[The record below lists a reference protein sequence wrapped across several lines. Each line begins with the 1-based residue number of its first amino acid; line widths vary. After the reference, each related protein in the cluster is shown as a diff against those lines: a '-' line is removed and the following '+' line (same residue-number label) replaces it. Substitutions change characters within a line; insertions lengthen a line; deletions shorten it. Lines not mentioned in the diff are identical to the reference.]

1 MASSSNRITGLATGM
16 DIDSIVEAT
25 MQAYKTK
32 VDKKKQ
38 EKNIVEIKQQ
48 LYRDLIKEGQDFYNK
63 YFDITKSDSLLSS
76 KNYKSV
82 AFKSSNDLVAT
93 ANATSSAIKDNY
105 TVNVEQLASSAR
117 MEIKVSDIDKYNHIE
132 VEINGNKILINS
144 DELKDEVKDKDGN
157 VIGKEFKSAKEQAKV
172 INNKLSEY
180 GLKASVSD
188 FSSGNIIIETTK
200 KGSDQS
206 FKVSHS
212 SDGAV
217 ISETVNGTTSNVN
230 SKVYNVE
237 ALLSSGKDMEIIN
250 DGNSVIIKASDLK
263 SAVSSIQEIIDD
275 KKTKMKNDTLT
286 DSDKEKLQKEI
297 DELEENKADTI
308 QTTMNSKL
316 SSLGLTVEKLTD
328 KDGNDQ
334 ICIKKDSGEF
344 TIKEGKVVDYIS
356 SGVVD
361 FSIYDEKS
369 NPTGEVIYKSGTDLK
384 ATVENSSG
392 GKVSYGEDIGGIKS
406 TSNTITLDGVE
417 FTLNGTGNSVISG
430 TTDTTEL
437 VNKIKE
443 FVEDY
448 NSLMTSLTKY
458 TTENKNRDYE
468 PLTDDQKEEL
478 SEDEIKKWEEK
489 VKQGQLKGDYDLT
502 RILNSLKSCVETTL
516 GSSLSLEDIG
526 IEQVADYSSTKKNNL
541 KIDEN
546 KLISAIENNSEEI
559 AKMFT
564 DSETGIFTRM
574 KSTLYDEFVSS
585 TKSALIQKA
594 GYEGT
599 TYFTQ
604 NTLTKQINEYTN
616 KISEMEKEMKTK
628 EQSLYS
634 KWANIETAMQKLN
647 SQLSNL
653 QSYFTSY

>member
-105 TVNVEQLASSAR
+105 TVDVTKLASTAR
-117 MEIKVSDIDKYNHIE
+117 MEVSSSELTANGDFRVTIGSQQVLIKAS
-132 VEINGNKILINS
+132 
-144 DELKDEVKDKDGN
+144 ELSG
-157 VIGKEFKSAKEQAKV
+157 KSAKEQAKV
-172 INNKLSEY
+172 LNSKLSSY
-180 GLKASVSD
+180 GLKATASD
-188 FSSGNIIIETTK
+188 FSAGNIVLETTK
-200 KGSDQS
+200 TGSNATFTINYGSVVD
-206 FKVSHS
+206 
-212 SDGAV
+212 
-217 ISETVNGTTSNVN
+217 ETVSGTTSADIG
-230 SKVYNVE
+230 SKTYDVE
-237 ALLSSGKDMEIIN
+237 SLLADDAKDMMFSN
-250 DGNSVIIKASDLK
+250 GGNTAIIKASDLK
-263 SAVSSIQEIIDD
+263 SAVSSIQKQIDE
-275 KKTKMKNDTLT
+275 KKTKMEDDTLT
-286 DSDKEKLQKEI
+286 DSDKETLQKEI
-297 DELEENKADTI
+297 DELEKSKASTVLSTI
-308 QTTMNSKL
+308 SSKL
-316 SSLGLTVEKLTD
+316 SSAGLQAE
-328 KDGNDQ
+328 
-334 ICIKKDSGEF
+334 IEKDS
-344 TIKEGKVVDYIS
+344 EGNIITNADGKYEINVKSKDDS
-356 SGVVD
+356 ST
-361 FSIYDEKS
+361 FSLTEGTYKAAYLSSSDTSKDKTY
-369 NPTGEVIYKSGTDLK
+369 TGENLK
-384 ATVENSSG
+384 ATITNSLGTVTYDGSQ
-392 GKVSYGEDIGGIKS
+392 VTS
-406 TSNTITLDGVE
+406 SNTITLDGVE
-417 FTLNGTGNSVISG
+417 FNLTSTGTATIIGS
-430 TTDTTEL
+430 TDTTEL
-437 VNKIKE
+437 VSKIKE

-458 TTENKNRDYE
+458 TTENKNRDYA

-478 SEDEIKKWEEK
+478 TEDEIKKWEEK

-526 IEQVADYSSTKKNNL
+526 IEQVDDYSSTKKNNL

-564 DSETGIFTRM
+564 DSETGIFSRM

-604 NTLTKQINEYTN
+604 NTLTKQLNEYTK

-628 EQSLYS
+628 EQSLYN
-634 KWANIETAMQKLN
+634 KWSTIETAMQKLN
-647 SQLSNL
+647 AQLSNL
-653 QSYFTSY
+653 QSYFSSSY

>member
-105 TVNVEQLASSAR
+105 TVNVTKLASTAR
-117 MEIKVSDIDKYNHIE
+117 MEVSSSELTANGDFRVTIGSQEVLIKAS
-132 VEINGNKILINS
+132 
-144 DELKDEVKDKDGN
+144 ELSG
-157 VIGKEFKSAKEQAKV
+157 KSAKEQAKV
-172 INNKLSEY
+172 LNSKLSSY
-180 GLKASVSD
+180 GLKATASD
-188 FSSGNIIIETTK
+188 FSAGNIVLETTK
-200 KGSDQS
+200 TGSNATFTINYGSVVD
-206 FKVSHS
+206 
-212 SDGAV
+212 
-217 ISETVNGTTSNVN
+217 ETVSGTTSADIG
-230 SKVYNVE
+230 SKTYDVE
-237 ALLSSGKDMEIIN
+237 SLLTDDAKDMMFSN
-250 DGNSVIIKASDLK
+250 GGNTAIIKASDLK
-263 SAVSSIQEIIDD
+263 SAVSSIQKQIDD
-275 KKTKMKNDTLT
+275 KKTKMEDDTLT
-286 DSDKEKLQKEI
+286 DADKETLQKEI
-297 DELEENKADTI
+297 DELEKSKASTVLSTI
-308 QTTMNSKL
+308 SSKL
-316 SSLGLTVEKLTD
+316 SSVGLQAE
-328 KDGNDQ
+328 
-334 ICIKKDSGEF
+334 IEKDSEGNIITNADGKYEIN
-344 TIKEGKVVDYIS
+344 IKAKDDSSTFSVTEGTYKAAYLSS
-356 SGVVD
+356 SGSPKD
-361 FSIYDEKS
+361 NTY
-369 NPTGEVIYKSGTDLK
+369 TGENLK
-384 ATVENSSG
+384 ATITNSLGTVTYDGSQ
-392 GKVSYGEDIGGIKS
+392 VTS
-406 TSNTITLDGVE
+406 SNTITLDGVE
-417 FTLNGTGNSVISG
+417 FNLTSTGTATIIGS
-430 TTDTTEL
+430 TDTTEL

-458 TTENKNRDYE
+458 NTENKNRDYA

-526 IEQVADYSSTKKNNL
+526 IEQVDDYSSTKKNNL

-564 DSETGIFTRM
+564 DSETGIFSRM
-574 KSTLYDEFVSS
+574 KNTLYDEFVSS
-585 TKSALIQKA
+585 TKSALIHKA

-634 KWANIETAMQKLN
+634 KWSTIETAMQKLN

-653 QSYFTSY
+653 QSYFSSSY

>member
-105 TVNVEQLASSAR
+105 TVNVTKLASTAR
-117 MEIKVSDIDKYNHIE
+117 MEVSSSDLTANGDFKVTIGSQEVLIKAS
-132 VEINGNKILINS
+132 
-144 DELKDEVKDKDGN
+144 ELSG
-157 VIGKEFKSAKEQAKV
+157 KSAKEQAKV
-172 INNKLSEY
+172 LNSKLSSY
-180 GLKASVSD
+180 GLKATASD
-188 FSSGNIIIETTK
+188 FSAGNIVLETTK
-200 KGSDQS
+200 TGSDATFTINYGS
-206 FKVSHS
+206 VV
-212 SDGAV
+212 D
-217 ISETVNGTTSNVN
+217 ETVSGTTSADIG
-230 SKVYNVE
+230 SKTYEVE
-237 ALLSSGKDMEIIN
+237 SLLVDDSEDMMFSNGGKTA
-250 DGNSVIIKASDLK
+250 IIKASDLK
-263 SAVSSIQEIIDD
+263 SAVSSIQKQIDD
-275 KKTKMKNDTLT
+275 KKTKMEDDTLT
-286 DSDKEKLQKEI
+286 DADKETLQKEI
-297 DELEENKADTI
+297 DELEKSKASTI
-308 QTTMNSKL
+308 LSTISSKL
-316 SSLGLTVEKLTD
+316 SSAGLQADIEKD
-328 KDGNDQ
+328 SDGNIITNADGKYE
-334 ICIKKDSGEF
+334 INVKSKDDSSTF
-344 TIKEGKVVDYIS
+344 SVTEGTYKAAYLS
-356 SGVVD
+356 SSD
-361 FSIYDEKS
+361 TSKDKTY
-369 NPTGEVIYKSGTDLK
+369 TGENLEATITNSLGTITYDGSQV
-384 ATVENSSG
+384 TS
-392 GKVSYGEDIGGIKS
+392 
-406 TSNTITLDGVE
+406 SNTITLDGVE
-417 FTLNGTGNSVISG
+417 FNLTSTGTATIIGS
-430 TTDTTEL
+430 TDTTEL

-585 TKSALIQKA
+585 TKSTLIQKA

-634 KWANIETAMQKLN
+634 KWASIETAMQKLN

>member
-132 VEINGNKILINS
+132 VEINGDKILINS

-212 SDGAV
+212 SD
-217 ISETVNGTTSNVN
+217 
-230 SKVYNVE
+230 
-237 ALLSSGKDMEIIN
+237 
-250 DGNSVIIKASDLK
+250 
-263 SAVSSIQEIIDD
+263 
-275 KKTKMKNDTLT
+275 
-286 DSDKEKLQKEI
+286 
-297 DELEENKADTI
+297 
-308 QTTMNSKL
+308 
-316 SSLGLTVEKLTD
+316 
-328 KDGNDQ
+328 
-334 ICIKKDSGEF
+334 
-344 TIKEGKVVDYIS
+344 
-356 SGVVD
+356 SGVVE
-361 FSIYDEKS
+361 FSIYDKDS

-384 ATVENSSG
+384 AAVENSSG
-392 GKVSYGEDIGGIKS
+392 GKVSYGDGAGEIKT

-502 RILNSLKSCVETTL
+502 RILNSLKSCVEVTL

-526 IEQVADYSSTKKNNL
+526 IEQVDDYSSTKKNNL

-546 KLISAIENNSEEI
+546 KLIEAIENNSEEI

-564 DSETGIFTRM
+564 DSETGIFSRM

-604 NTLTKQINEYTN
+604 NTLTKQINEYTS
-616 KISEMEKEMKTK
+616 KISEMEKEMKSK

>member
-16 DIDSIVEAT
+16 DIDSIIEST

-38 EKNIVEIKQQ
+38 EKNILEIKQQ
-48 LYRDLIKEGQDFYNK
+48 LYRDLIEEGQEFYNK

-105 TVNVEQLASSAR
+105 TVDVTKLASTAR
-117 MEIKVSDIDKYNHIE
+117 MEVSSSDLTANGDFKVTIGSQEVLIKAS
-132 VEINGNKILINS
+132 
-144 DELKDEVKDKDGN
+144 ELQG
-157 VIGKEFKSAKEQAKV
+157 KSAKEQAKV
-172 INNKLSEY
+172 LNSKLSSY
-180 GLKASVSD
+180 GLKATASD
-188 FSSGNIIIETTK
+188 FSAGNIVLETTK
-200 KGSDQS
+200 TGSDATFTINYGS
-206 FKVSHS
+206 VV
-212 SDGAV
+212 D
-217 ISETVNGTTSNVN
+217 ETVSGTTSADIG
-230 SKVYNVE
+230 SKTYEVE
-237 ALLSSGKDMEIIN
+237 SLLADDSEDMMFSNGGKTA
-250 DGNSVIIKASDLK
+250 IIKASDLK
-263 SAVSSIQEIIDD
+263 SAVSSIQKQIDD
-275 KKTKMKNDTLT
+275 KKTKMEDDTLT
-286 DSDKEKLQKEI
+286 DADKETLQKEI
-297 DELEENKADTI
+297 DELEKSKASTVLSTI
-308 QTTMNSKL
+308 SSKL
-316 SSLGLTVEKLTD
+316 SSAGLQAEIEKD
-328 KDGNDQ
+328 SDGNIITNADGKYE
-334 ICIKKDSGEF
+334 INVKSKDDSSTF
-344 TIKEGKVVDYIS
+344 SVTEGTYKAAYLS
-356 SGVVD
+356 SSD
-361 FSIYDEKS
+361 TSKDKTY
-369 NPTGEVIYKSGTDLK
+369 TGENLEATITNSLGTITYDGSQV
-384 ATVENSSG
+384 TS
-392 GKVSYGEDIGGIKS
+392 
-406 TSNTITLDGVE
+406 SNTITLDGVE
-417 FTLNGTGNSVISG
+417 FNLTATGTATIIGS
-430 TTDTTEL
+430 TDTTEL

-585 TKSALIQKA
+585 TKSTLIQKA

>member
-82 AFKSSNDLVAT
+82 AFKSSDELVCTAT
-93 ANATSSAIKDNY
+93 ATSSAIKDNY
-105 TVNVEQLASSAR
+105 TVNVEQLASTAK
-117 MEIKVSDIDKYNHIE
+117 MEVSSSELTANGDFKVTIGSQEVLIKAS
-132 VEINGNKILINS
+132 
-144 DELKDEVKDKDGN
+144 ELSG
-157 VIGKEFKSAKEQAKV
+157 KSAKEQAKV
-172 INNKLSEY
+172 LNSKLSSY
-180 GLKASVSD
+180 GLKATASD
-188 FSSGNIIIETTK
+188 FSDGNIVLETTK
-200 KGSDQS
+200 TGSDATFTINYGS
-206 FKVSHS
+206 VV
-212 SDGAV
+212 D
-217 ISETVNGTTSNVN
+217 ETVSGTTSADKGSISYDVK
-230 SKVYNVE
+230 S
-237 ALLSSGKDMEIIN
+237 LLADDAKDMMFSN
-250 DGNSVIIKASDLK
+250 GDKTAIIKASDLK
-263 SAVSSIQEIIDD
+263 SAVSSIQKQIDD
-275 KKTKMKNDTLT
+275 KTAKMAET
-286 DSDKEKLQKEI
+286 DSDKDTLEKEI
-297 DELEENKADTI
+297 AELEKSKASTVLSTI
-308 QTTMNSKL
+308 NSKL
-316 SSLGLTVEKLTD
+316 SSAGLQAE
-328 KDGNDQ
+328 
-334 ICIKKDSGEF
+334 IEKDSEGNIITNADGKYEINIKAKDDSSTFSVTEGTYKAAYLSSSGSPKDNTYTGENLKA
-344 TIKEGKVVDYIS
+344 TITNSLGKVV
-356 SGVVD
+356 
-361 FSIYDEKS
+361 YDG
-369 NPTGEVIYKSGTDLK
+369 N
-384 ATVENSSG
+384 
-392 GKVSYGEDIGGIKS
+392 KVTS
-406 TSNTITLDGVE
+406 SNTITLDGVE
-417 FTLNGTGNSVISG
+417 FNLTSTGTATIVGS
-430 TTDTTEL
+430 TDTTEL

-458 TTENKNRDYE
+458 TTENKNRDYA
-468 PLTDDQKEEL
+468 PLTDDQKKEL

-526 IEQVADYSSTKKNNL
+526 IEQVDDYSSTKKNNL

-564 DSETGIFTRM
+564 DSETGIFSRM

-634 KWANIETAMQKLN
+634 KWATIETAMQKLN

-653 QSYFTSY
+653 QSYFSSSY

>member
-105 TVNVEQLASSAR
+105 TVNVTKLASTAR
-117 MEIKVSDIDKYNHIE
+117 MEVSSSDLTANGDFKVTIGSQEVLIKAS
-132 VEINGNKILINS
+132 
-144 DELKDEVKDKDGN
+144 ELSG
-157 VIGKEFKSAKEQAKV
+157 KSAKEQAKV
-172 INNKLSEY
+172 LNSKLSSY
-180 GLKASVSD
+180 GLKATASD
-188 FSSGNIIIETTK
+188 FSAGNIVLETTK
-200 KGSDQS
+200 TGSDATFTINYGS
-206 FKVSHS
+206 VV
-212 SDGAV
+212 D
-217 ISETVNGTTSNVN
+217 ETVSGTTSADIG
-230 SKVYNVE
+230 SKTYEVE
-237 ALLSSGKDMEIIN
+237 SLLVDDSEDMMFSNGGKTA
-250 DGNSVIIKASDLK
+250 IIKASDLK
-263 SAVSSIQEIIDD
+263 SAVSSIQKQIDD
-275 KKTKMKNDTLT
+275 KKTKMEDDTLT
-286 DSDKEKLQKEI
+286 DADKETLQKEI
-297 DELEENKADTI
+297 DELEKSKASTI
-308 QTTMNSKL
+308 LSTISSKL
-316 SSLGLTVEKLTD
+316 SSAGLQADIEKD
-328 KDGNDQ
+328 SDGNIITNADGKYE
-334 ICIKKDSGEF
+334 INVKSKDDSSTF
-344 TIKEGKVVDYIS
+344 SVTEGTYKAAYLS
-356 SGVVD
+356 SSD
-361 FSIYDEKS
+361 TSKDKTY
-369 NPTGEVIYKSGTDLK
+369 TGENLEATITNSLGTITYDGSQV
-384 ATVENSSG
+384 TS
-392 GKVSYGEDIGGIKS
+392 
-406 TSNTITLDGVE
+406 SNTITLDGVE
-417 FTLNGTGNSVISG
+417 FNLTATGTATIIGS
-430 TTDTTEL
+430 TDTTEL

-585 TKSALIQKA
+585 TKSTLIQKA

-634 KWANIETAMQKLN
+634 KWASIETAMQKLN